1 MTIACLVDTT
11 RCIGCRSCQVAC
23 KQAHELKADDT
34 KFFAAEGGYQN
45 PSGFTPY
52 TRTYVSF
59 HERDPS
65 GGGPAWVFVKRQCMH
80 CKDTRCASV
89 CAPQVYWR
97 TAEGVVA
104 FEPSAC
110 IGCSACVDE
119 CPFGVPVIDYWDVD
133 TPHLRKCTFC
143 LDRQET
149 EIESVR
155 LDGRPLSG
163 DREDRYEAALKT
175 PACARAC
182 PTGAIR
188 FGPRDELLTEA
199 RRRIAAAPHRYVV
212 HIYGEKELGGLGWLY
227 LAAVPFKELGF
238 PTEFP
243 PPMEHGG
250 MGMHRPQPHGQPKP
264 RRVRASLST
273 ALGAT
278 LAGLTWLFRR
288 REEVR
293 RSGGDG

>member
-1 MTIACLVDTT
+1 MTVACLVDTT

-23 KQAHELKADDT
+23 KQAHGLKADDT

-45 PSGFTPY
+45 PLGFTPY
-52 TRTYVSF
+52 TRTYVAF
-59 HERDPS
+59 HERDPA
-65 GGGPAWVFVKRQCMH
+65 GGGPAWVFVKHQCMH
-80 CKDTRCASV
+80 CKDMRCANV
-89 CAPQVYWR
+89 CAPQIYWR
-97 TAEGVVA
+97 TPEGVVA
-104 FEPSAC
+104 FAPSGC

-143 LDRQET
+143 LDRQEA

-155 LDGRPLSG
+155 LDDRPLSG
-163 DREDRYEAALKT
+163 REQQRYEAALTT
-175 PACARAC
+175 PACVRAC
-182 PTGAIR
+182 PTGALC
-188 FGPRDELLTEA
+188 FGARDELLAEA
-199 RRRIAAAPHRYVV
+199 RRRIAAAPDRYVD

-243 PPMEHGG
+243 PPMEHGQ
-250 MGMHRPQPHGQPKP
+250 MGMHRPQHRP
-264 RRVRASLST
+264 RPGRCRVWSSLSG

-278 LAGLTWLFRR
+278 LAGLTWFFRR
-288 REEVR
+288 REKVR
-293 RSGGDG
+293 RSRS